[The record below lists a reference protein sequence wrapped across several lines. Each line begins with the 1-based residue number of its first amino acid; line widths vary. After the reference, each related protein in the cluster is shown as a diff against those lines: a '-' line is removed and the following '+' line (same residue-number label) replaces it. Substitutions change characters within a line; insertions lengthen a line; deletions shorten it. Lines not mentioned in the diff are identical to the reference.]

1 MQKKNKTE
9 KSEKKYKLA
18 RVLKLRV
25 NIDIESLWPP
35 PPSRYDK
42 KNCFNVGLVAVFLS

>member
-18 RVLKLRV
+18 RALKLQV
-25 NIDIESLWPP
+25 NIDIESL
-35 PPSRYDK
+35 
-42 KNCFNVGLVAVFLS
+42 

>member
-1 MQKKNKTE
+1 MRKKNKTE

-18 RVLKLRV
+18 RALKLRV

-42 KNCFNVGLVAVFLS
+42 KKLF

>member
-25 NIDIESLWPP
+25 NIDIENRKARACDPP
-35 PPSRYDK
+35 PPLSRYD
-42 KNCFNVGLVAVFLS
+42 